1 MGNGKKIILACICMA
16 LIVAFGSVLAD
27 KQKLSEGLIRLHVV
41 GESDSQEDQNIK
53 LKVRDAVVEYLQ
65 PAMAVI
71 ADAEQAKIWISR
83 NLSEL
88 DGVAE
93 QTLSNLGCDCAA
105 RVSFCREEFPKRVYD
120 SFTLPA
126 GVYDSLRITIGD
138 GEGKNWWCVV
148 FPTLC
153 FSATAEEL
161 DSVAAGAGFSDSLTA
176 ALTGEAGYE
185 VRFFLLDALGWL
197 ENMFASQE
205 LPPVF
210 WTDSVV
216 S

>member
-1 MGNGKKIILACICMA
+1 MGNGKKTIAACVCLA
-16 LIVAFGSVLAD
+16 LIVTFGSVLAD

-41 GESDSQEDQNIK
+41 AKSDSEADQSIK
-53 LKVRDAVVEYLQ
+53 LKVRDAVIEYLQ
-65 PAMAVI
+65 PAMTDI
-71 ADAEQAKIWISR
+71 TDASRAKVWVR
-83 NLSEL
+83 ENLAEL
-88 DGVAE
+88 EAAAN
-93 QTLSNLGCDCAA
+93 QTLSTLGVDCGA
-105 RVSFCREEFPKRVYD
+105 RVSFCREEFPRRVYD

-126 GVYDSLRITIGD
+126 GIYDSLRITIGE

-161 DSVAAGAGFSDSLTA
+161 DSVAAGAGFSDSLTGA
-176 ALTGEAGYE
+176 ITGEEGYQ
-185 VRFFLLDALGWL
+185 VRFFLLETLGRL